1 MSRRRGADVDS
12 RRDLIVVKIG
22 GSTLGQ
28 NDTALEDMAA
38 LQAAGRTLVVVHGG
52 GGAATEWLKVHGVAS
67 EFVDGLRVTGADA
80 IDVVVAVFAGL
91 INKQLVASLQALG
104 ARAVGL
110 SGADGGLLRT
120 RQADPRLGFVG
131 EITEVDRGPI
141 DALLAAGYMP
151 VISSVGFWGDEPAKL
166 MNVNAD
172 TVAGEVAAAL
182 GACDLVFLT
191 DVANVRDGQGNPI
204 ASLRGDE
211 VEALIVAGTASGG
224 MIPKLRAGAA
234 AAKAG
239 TRCHIVDGREA
250 HALRAVLDGAALGTK
265 VVN

>member
-1 MSRRRGADVDS
+1 MSVAPV
-12 RRDLIVVKIG
+12 VVKIG

-28 NDTALEDMAA
+28 HDTALEDIAA
-38 LQAAGRTLVVVHGG
+38 LQKAGHTLIVVHGG
-52 GGAATEWLKVHGVAS
+52 GSAATEWLKTHGVES
-67 EFVDGLRVTGADA
+67 EFIDGLRVTGADA

-91 INKQLVASLQALG
+91 VNKQLVASLNALG

-131 EITEVDRGPI
+131 EVTEVDQGPLE
-141 DALLAAGYMP
+141 ALLAAGYMP

-172 TVAGEVAAAL
+172 TVAGEVAAAVK
-182 GACDLVFLT
+182 ANDLIFLT
-191 DVANVRDGQGNPI
+191 DVAHVRDADG
-204 ASLRGDE
+204 GDLTELKAPE
-211 VEALIVAGTASGG
+211 VEALISSRAATGG
-224 MIPKLRAGAA
+224 MIPKLRAGVRACE
-234 AAKAG
+234 AG

-250 HALRAVLDGAALGTK
+250 HALRAVLEGAMAGTR
-265 VVN
+265 VTA